1 MYENVIGP
9 SENLLQH
16 VAGKVQLLQ
25 PATNRSFIRLK
36 DLTQLVSPTV
46 TIDCLP
52 TAWLK
57 YEKLDHF

>member
-1 MYENVIGP
+1 MYEHVIGP

-16 VAGKVQLLQ
+16 VAGKSANCCNPQRIAQ
-25 PATNRSFIRLK
+25 HRLK